1 VEISGADTLAQK
13 AKRFVLDLP
22 GRKQSLG
29 GQIPDDLHDRISSAA
44 HGISQQVWGR
54 YATPEQLQW
63 LFDNGYH
70 EPQQI
75 HDVFGAQ
82 PHPHATG
89 LTVDEFGQWSKAYDV
104 MQRHR

>member
-1 VEISGADTLAQK
+1 MSGAETTKHK
-13 AKRFVLDLP
+13 ARLFVESLP

-29 GQIPDDLHDRISSAA
+29 GQIPDDLHERISSAA

-63 LFDNGYH
+63 LYDNGHH

-89 LTVDEFGQWSKAYDV
+89 LTVDEFGQWSKAYEL